1 MQSKSTSKYLSL
13 TVLEEMYFP
22 PLSTEH
28 QANHWSLIMKQ
39 MKCLRR
45 YYDRLIRHLK
55 ERQTS
60 NSAVKFGSVGQMT
73 DLAETQLKEN
83 AYSKREQREKTKR
96 CFVFLCWLQS
106 PCFTARAGSNWS
118 QQRVYNQ
125 KWSLLWVGAQA
136 CSDLFLFGWLSKWS
150 RMNCLW
156 AESTVWPR
164 SKAWR

>member
-1 MQSKSTSKYLSL
+1 
-13 TVLEEMYFP
+13 MYFP

-28 QANHWSLIMKQ
+28 QANHWSLIMNQ

-45 YYDRLIRHLK
+45 YQDRLVRHLK

-73 DLAETQLKEN
+73 DLAEWLNSLGRNPVERKCIFQTGATGED
-83 AYSKREQREKTKR
+83 ER

-106 PCFTARAGSNWS
+106 PCFTARAGSKWS